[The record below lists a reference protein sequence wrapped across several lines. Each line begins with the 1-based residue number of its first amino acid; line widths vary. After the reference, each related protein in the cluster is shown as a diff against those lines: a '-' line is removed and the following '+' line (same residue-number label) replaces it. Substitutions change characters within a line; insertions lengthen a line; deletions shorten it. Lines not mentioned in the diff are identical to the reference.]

1 VIFLDREQ
9 GGAERLREKGYALHS
24 VLKISAALDHLR
36 NAGRLS
42 AGEFQRCMD
51 FIATVRF

>member
-1 VIFLDREQ
+1 
-9 GGAERLREKGYALHS
+9 LRS
-24 VLKISAALDHLR
+24 
-36 NAGRLS
+36 AGRLS